1 MNEFFSDPLT
11 MFVLILCSTLF
22 VGVTIG
28 VIAGYILS
36 KRRMKKWLASQS
48 TLVNQNI
55 ATWYEKLKP
64 IEGHVNDLNQTKDD
78 FSTTQERY
86 EQLEKSFQNH
96 EGKIG
101 QHMSTANNMFREYQL
116 RLDEKEDEE
125 SAAAKEMKD
134 QLQQLRQFASDGRNH
149 HKYNSLVQQLPALK
163 SEIFEKM
170 AHDFYEKNLQFERF
184 KQGLDQEKEDALL
197 KHWENF
203 GELIAAMIRCIAQV
217 FVAECTK
224 AIDPSRTQQMDKK
237 LEEISQEFTEKTE
250 KFVEEMAAA
259 QKQLQDYSAE
269 IEETNIEVAMNVA
282 QRSFPE
288 NPLKTNAVL
297 TQNQTASKIA
307 QKTASGQTPFLS
319 NPNKTPPVPS
329 KIPGPADAKKQI
341 ITHAAP
347 AHGQTHSR

>member
-101 QHMSTANNMFREYQL
+101 QHMSTANDMFRKYQL
-116 RLDEKEDEE
+116 CLDKKDQDER
-125 SAAAKEMKD
+125 SDATDMKN
-134 QLQQLRQFASDGRNH
+134 QLQQLRQFASDVTNH
-149 HKYNSLVQQLPALK
+149 HKYNSLVEKLPVLE
-163 SEIFEKM
+163 SEKFEEISD
-170 AHDFYEKNLQFERF
+170 DFFEINLQLQNF
-184 KQGLDQEKEDALL
+184 KRGLSPEEQDALL
-197 KHWENF
+197 EQWKEF
-203 GELIAAMIRCIAQV
+203 GDLIAAMIECISQV
-217 FVAECTK
+217 FMAECTK
-224 AIDPSRTQQMDKK
+224 AIDPSRAQQMDNMRK
-237 LEEISQEFTEKTE
+237 
-250 KFVEEMAAA
+250 
-259 QKQLQDYSAE
+259 D
-269 IEETNIEVAMNVA
+269 
-282 QRSFPE
+282 
-288 NPLKTNAVL
+288 
-297 TQNQTASKIA
+297 
-307 QKTASGQTPFLS
+307 
-319 NPNKTPPVPS
+319 
-329 KIPGPADAKKQI
+329 
-341 ITHAAP
+341 
-347 AHGQTHSR
+347 